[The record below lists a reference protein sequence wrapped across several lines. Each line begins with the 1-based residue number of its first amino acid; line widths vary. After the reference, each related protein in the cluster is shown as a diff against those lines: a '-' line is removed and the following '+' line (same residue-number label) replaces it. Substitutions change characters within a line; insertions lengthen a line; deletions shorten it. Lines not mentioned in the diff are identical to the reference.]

1 MLSAVT
7 RLLEIVGLAGSLWL
21 ECRLVK
27 AKMIVFLVSISFLR
41 FGYACPMVVWIASF
55 VESLVVGRLE
65 IVVDLSALL
74 LLTQSEVV
82 TL

>member
-7 RLLEIVGLAGSLWL
+7 WLLEIVSLAGSLWL

-27 AKMIVFLVSISFLR
+27 AEMIVFLVSISLLL
-41 FGYACPMVVWIASF
+41 FGYTCPMVVWIASF
-55 VESLVVGRLE
+55 VESLVVRRLE
-65 IVVDLSALL
+65 VVVDLSALL
-74 LLTQSEVV
+74 LLTQSKVV

>member
-7 RLLEIVGLAGSLWL
+7 RLLKIVGLAGSLWL